1 MNNSQKHTIIIATEI
16 IIAVVILGA
25 VFIKSTSQ
33 SSINTKDTAQT
44 QIATD
49 STDDHHKP
57 KPAESTAF
65 DGLINKPAPDF
76 TLPSYDGK
84 NVSLKDF
91 RGQNVILFF
100 NEGLMC
106 YPACWNQIIAFGQDK
121 NFPAKNTVI
130 LNITVDSKD
139 DWKKAIDKMPELSGN
154 TVLLDPDRSV
164 SNLYGIL
171 SLNSSMHRGQ
181 FPGHTYIIIDKDG
194 VVRFTKDDAE
204 MAVRNKELLA
214 QIEKI

>member
-1 MNNSQKHTIIIATEI
+1 MKAKDGILILISGGILVSLIILITRPPAAPQPQPSQATP
-16 IIAVVILGA
+16 V
-25 VFIKSTSQ
+25 
-33 SSINTKDTAQT
+33 
-44 QIATD
+44 
-49 STDDHHKP
+49 DDHHKP
-57 KPAESTAF
+57 KPVESAVF

-91 RGQNVILFF
+91 RGKGVILFF

-106 YPACWNQIIAFGQDK
+106 YPACWNQIVAFGQDK

-139 DWKKAIDKMPELSGN
+139 DWKKAIDKMPELAGN

-194 VVRFTKDDAE
+194 VVRFAKDDPQ
-204 MAVRNKELLA
+204 MAVRNQELLKVVEA
-214 QIEKI
+214 L

>member
-1 MNNSQKHTIIIATEI
+1 MKAKDGILILISGGILVSLIILITRPPAAPQSQPQPSQATP
-16 IIAVVILGA
+16 V
-25 VFIKSTSQ
+25 
-33 SSINTKDTAQT
+33 
-44 QIATD
+44 
-49 STDDHHKP
+49 DDHHKP
-57 KPAESTAF
+57 QPTNSAVFES
-65 DGLINKPAPDF
+65 LLNKSAPDF
-76 TLPSYDGK
+76 SLPEFDGK

-91 RGQNVILFF
+91 RGKNVILFF

-106 YPACWNQIIAFGQDK
+106 YPACWNQVVAFGQDK
-121 NFPAKNTVI
+121 NFGAKNTVI

-171 SLNSSMHRGQ
+171 TLNSSMHRGQ

-204 MAVRNKELLA
+204 MAVRNEELLD
-214 QIEKI
+214 QIEKL

>member
-1 MNNSQKHTIIIATEI
+1 MKAKDGILILMSGGILVSLIILIARPPATPRSQPQP
-16 IIAVVILGA
+16 
-25 VFIKSTSQ
+25 SQ
-33 SSINTKDTAQT
+33 TTPV
-44 QIATD
+44 
-49 STDDHHKP
+49 DDHHKP
-57 KPAESTAF
+57 QPTNNAVFES
-65 DGLINKPAPDF
+65 LLNKPAPDF
-76 TLPSYDGK
+76 TLPEFDGK

-91 RGQNVILFF
+91 RGKSVILFF

-106 YPACWNQIIAFGQDK
+106 YPACWNQVVAFGQDK
-121 NFPAKNTVI
+121 NFEVKNTVI
-130 LNITVDSKD
+130 LNITVDSRD

-171 SLNSSMHRGQ
+171 TLNSSMHRGQ

-194 VVRFTKDDAE
+194 VVRFTKDDAQ

-214 QIEKI
+214 EIEKL